1 MSFEYAKILTDPAK
15 MQYGYGVSGKRSE
28 VATLGYMI
36 FLHGAGGELLT
47 EDYPKQIQHTRRFVC
62 VEILYRITHYA

>member
-1 MSFEYAKILTDPAK
+1 

-47 EDYPKQIQHTRRFVC
+47 EDYSKQHSTHQKVC
-62 VEILYRITHYA
+62 LR

>member
-1 MSFEYAKILTDPAK
+1 MK
-15 MQYGYGVSGKRSE
+15 YGYGVSGKRSE

-47 EDYPKQIQHTRRFVC
+47 EDYSKAAFNTPAGLSALKFYTELFTEHKVSRPHPILRRG
-62 VEILYRITHYA
+62 